1 MTVQNVYNIN
11 NHGTMYFPGA
21 AQGTQCGDYN
31 SMYMS
36 LQNAEKNV
44 GGEADENEN
53 LNSAD
58 YENISECSSALG
70 LYAYWQ

>member
-1 MTVQNVYNIN
+1 MTVQNVYNIS

-36 LQNAEKNV
+36 LLKNRND
-44 GGEADENEN
+44 ASDSDHDETGDD
-53 LNSAD
+53 SAG
-58 YENISECSSALG
+58 YEHI
-70 LYAYWQ
+70 QVVQQ